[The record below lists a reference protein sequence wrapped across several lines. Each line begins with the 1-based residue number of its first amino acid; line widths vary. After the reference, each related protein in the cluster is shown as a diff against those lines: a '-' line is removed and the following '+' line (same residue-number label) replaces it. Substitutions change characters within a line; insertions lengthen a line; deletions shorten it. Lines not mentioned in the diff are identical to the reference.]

1 MSANEQVKERIKET
15 LKSMGFDAEVF
26 EREEEGH
33 TVYNIKTFDAKILIG
48 KQGANLEALQH
59 IIRAMTRRFPELAEH
74 RFALDVDDY
83 KDKRTI
89 YLKELARKAAH
100 YVRDNNK
107 AVMLEPMA
115 SHERRV
121 IHHYL
126 SLYNDIASQSTGME
140 PARRII
146 IRLRTGADNTGDEF
160 KFLENA

>member
-1 MSANEQVKERIKET
+1 MTVNEQIKDHIKEV
-15 LKSMGFDAEVF
+15 LGHMGFEIEVF

-59 IIRAMTRRFPELAEH
+59 VVRSMMRKYPELSQY

-100 YVRDNNK
+100 HVRDNKK

-115 SHERRV
+115 AHERRV

-126 SLYNDIASQSTGME
+126 SLYNDIASLSSGQE
-140 PARRII
+140 PERRII
-146 IRLRTGADNTGDEF
+146 IRLKPNQ
-160 KFLENA
+160 ENPVDGFDFVENS